1 MFIVSVATKYI
12 SDNFSLNSQNEF
24 GNYFSDRSYKTSS
37 RTFNLRLLIK
47 VGFSPYKK
55 ICGVCLIERPLKMM
69 KNVFFFFFLKAVFV
83 LKLFKFLSR
92 PFGHVAKMA

>member
-69 KNVFFFFFLKAVFV
+69 KNVFFFFF
-83 LKLFKFLSR
+83 FKSCFRSE
-92 PFGHVAKMA
+92 AI